1 MDNFNENE
9 KNEFENDVDN
19 TENDNGKKTNKKW
32 RKFKIPKEKI
42 NFKFSN
48 YFVYIIVIAI
58 LLVFI
63 LFVTQNA
70 KYIPIVLVAVLVA
83 TIIALLV
90 SGKLKFYKAE
100 ALKITVVST
109 FGIIDD
115 YVLKRQM
122 IAEGLSIDNFEEDN
136 NKSSGI
142 LSKIFRKRK
151 PKKGIFSKYIF
162 MFPFREILEEY
173 SLKEQMSDPDV
184 FKAVTESGIIGIN
197 TAMMYRIIDP
207 KKRYK
212 LGNDFDKKIKKSIQY
227 CINNVIGEKD
237 MQEVLASKNR
247 GKLGSE
253 LKQYYIESIKPANWG
268 LYVSEF
274 LIDGIDLTPENQREL
289 EKIQSAKNQRD
300 RELYIADTEVQV
312 ARKKAEAM
320 EALAVGKANAV
331 KKQIEALKDVEMSEA
346 AKLNFAKEI
355 YSEISENATLIATM
369 PNFDGVSSSPTTNSD
384 YMNTAVKANIFAQAF
399 NKEASS
405 PKADETSTN

>member
-9 KNEFENDVDN
+9 KTEFENDVDN
-19 TENDNGKKTNKKW
+19 TENDNGKKDNKKW
-32 RKFKIPKEKI
+32 RKFKIPKGKV
-42 NFKFSN
+42 NFGN

-58 LLVFI
+58 LLFFI

-83 TIIALLV
+83 TIIAFIV
-90 SGKLKFYKAE
+90 SGKLRLYKTE
-100 ALKITVVST
+100 ALKVAVVST

-115 YVLKRQM
+115 HVIKRQM
-122 IAEGLSIDNFEEDN
+122 VAEGLSIDNYEEEDN

-151 PKKGIFSKYIF
+151 PKKGIFSKFIF
-162 MFPFREILEEY
+162 MFPYREILEEY
-173 SLKEQMSDPDV
+173 SLKDQMSDPDV
-184 FKAVTESGIIGIN
+184 FEAITQSGIIGIN

-212 LGNDFDKKIKKSIQY
+212 LGNDFDNKIKKSIQY

-253 LKQYYIESIKPANWG
+253 LKQYFIENIQPANWG
-268 LYVSEF
+268 LYISEF
-274 LIDGIDLTPENQREL
+274 LIDGINLTPENQKEL

-312 ARKKAEAM
+312 AQKKAKAM
-320 EALAVGKANAV
+320 EALAIGKANAV
-331 KKQIEALKDVEMSEA
+331 KMQIEALKDVEMSEA

-355 YSEISENATLIATM
+355 YSEISEKATLIATM
-369 PNFDGVSSSPTTNSD
+369 PSFDGVSSSHTTNSE
-384 YMNTAVKANIFAQAF
+384 YMDTAIKANIFAQAF

-405 PKADETSTN
+405 PKEAEETSTD

>member
-32 RKFKIPKEKI
+32 QKFKIPKEKI

-90 SGKLKFYKAE
+90 SGKLRLYKTE
-100 ALKITVVST
+100 ALKVAIVST

-115 YVLKRQM
+115 HVIKRQM
-122 IAEGLSIDNFEEDN
+122 VAEGLSIDNYEEEDN
-136 NKSSGI
+136 NNDN

-151 PKKGIFSKYIF
+151 PKKGIFSKFIF
-162 MFPFREILEEY
+162 MFPYREILEEY
-173 SLKEQMSDPDV
+173 SLKDQMSDPDV
-184 FKAVTESGIIGIN
+184 FEAITESGIIGIN
-197 TAMMYRIIDP
+197 TAVMYRIIDP

-212 LGNDFDKKIKKSIQY
+212 LGNDFDLKLKKSIQNT
-227 CINNVIGEKD
+227 INNVIGEKD
-237 MQEVLASKNR
+237 IQEVLASKNR
-247 GKLGSE
+247 GNLGSE
-253 LKQYYIESIKPANWG
+253 LKQYYIEKIQPANWG

-274 LIDGIDLTPENQREL
+274 LIDGINLTPENQKEL

-300 RELYIADTEVQV
+300 RELYIADTEVKV
-312 ARKKAEAM
+312 AEKKAKALEV
-320 EALAVGKANAV
+320 LAVGKANAV
-331 KKQIEALKDVEMSEA
+331 KKQIEALSDVEMSEA

-355 YSEISENATLIATM
+355 YAEISEKATLIATM
-369 PNFDGVSSSPTTNSD
+369 PNIDGVSSSPTTNSD
-384 YMNTAVKANIFAQAF
+384 YMDTAVKANIFAQAL